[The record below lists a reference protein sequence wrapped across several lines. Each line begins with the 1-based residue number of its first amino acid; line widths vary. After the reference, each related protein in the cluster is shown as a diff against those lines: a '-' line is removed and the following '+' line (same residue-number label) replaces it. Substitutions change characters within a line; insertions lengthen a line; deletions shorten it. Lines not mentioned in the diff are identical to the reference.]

1 VLDDKIN
8 HAVVRA
14 TQNVFGKMLKCDVSA
29 KAPRLKEGQQ
39 PGFEVTGI
47 VALSGRMHG
56 MVALS
61 VSRDIV
67 NKASMTLIGEPPENE
82 DELTDIVAELTN
94 MVAGNAKANLSEYGM
109 SMSIPT
115 VVSGNG
121 VVSCG
126 SRLSPVVIPLDSPW
140 GEFCVEVAL
149 AGS

>member
-1 VLDDKIN
+1 MDDKIN
-8 HAVVRA
+8 DAVVKA
-14 TQNVFGKMLKCDVSA
+14 TQNVFGRMLKCDVSA
-29 KAPRLKEGQQ
+29 KAARPKEGQH
-39 PGFEVTGI
+39 PEFEVTGI
-47 VALSGRMHG
+47 VALTGRTQG

-61 VSRDIV
+61 VSRDIA
-67 NKASMTLIGEPPENE
+67 NRAGMTLVGEPPENE
-82 DELTDIVAELTN
+82 NELTDIVAELTN

-126 SRLSPVVIPLDSPW
+126 SSLSPVVIPLDSPW